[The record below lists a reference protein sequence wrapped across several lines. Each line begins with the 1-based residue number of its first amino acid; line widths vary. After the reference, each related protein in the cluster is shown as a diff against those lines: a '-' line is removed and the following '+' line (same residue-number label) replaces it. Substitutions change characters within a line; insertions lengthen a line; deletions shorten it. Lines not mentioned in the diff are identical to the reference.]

1 MHRAPPFG
9 VGPYGIPVPVG
20 GGGVQQDMA
29 NQQAMAQQALAQQ
42 AALAAAYQAQL
53 QAPGYFAA
61 SMAPA
66 PPPGSPPLQWE
77 YGGPPMSPEAHAHAY
92 AQIHAQAQVNV

>member
-1 MHRAPPFG
+1 MMHRAPPFG

-61 SMAPA
+61 TAW
-66 PPPGSPPLQWE
+66 PLLLLQGVPH
-77 YGGPPMSPEAHAHAY
+77 YSGNTEALP
-92 AQIHAQAQVNV
+92 